1 MDDFAPGSVY
11 TFPEH
16 EAGGESREKVEHV
29 LQQVETVVVGQH
41 RLVQKILWAV
51 LADGHVLL
59 EGVPGLAKT
68 LVISALARA
77 CGGVFRRIQ
86 LLPDLMPSDI
96 TGTLMFRNGSG
107 TFEVYPGP
115 IIGAHFV
122 LADEINRTPP
132 KVQAAFLQA
141 MQEREV
147 TIGPETFAMRDPFCI
162 FATQNPLEQEGT
174 YPLPE
179 AQLDRFLMK
188 LHVGYPSEADELAML
203 NNPELDR
210 RDPLEGVVPVTA
222 PEELIAIRQEIK
234 RGVFVSEAV
243 KGYIVRL
250 VRATRQPRDV
260 GGLQEFEGVIQAG
273 ASPRGGTMNL
283 RNVARVHAFLDR
295 RSFVLPDDVRAILPD
310 VLRHRVV
317 LTFRAESNGVTVDEV
332 LRRLLECVEI
342 P

>member
-1 MDDFAPGSVY
+1 MGATAVG
-11 TFPEH
+11 E
-16 EAGGESREKVEHV
+16 ESREKVESV
-29 LQQVETVVVGQH
+29 LEEVHKVIVGQD

-68 LVISALARA
+68 LVISALAQA

-96 TGTLMFRNGSG
+96 TGTLIFRNGTG
-107 TFEVYPGP
+107 TFDIQQGP

-147 TIGPETFAMRDPFCI
+147 TIGQQTFAMNDPFII
-162 FATQNPLEQEGT
+162 FATQNPLEEEGT

-179 AQLDRFLMK
+179 AQIDRFLMK
-188 LHVGYPSEADELAML
+188 LLVGYPSEEDELEML
-203 NNPELDR
+203 NKWELDR
-210 RDPLEGVVPVTA
+210 RDPLTSVAQVTT
-222 PEELIAIRQEIK
+222 PETLVAIREQIK
-234 RGVFVSEAV
+234 AEVFVSEPI

-250 VRATRQPRDV
+250 VRATRQPDQFP
-260 GGLQEFEGVIQAG
+260 GLQELKGVIQVG

-283 RNVARVHAFLDR
+283 RKMARVHAFLER
-295 RSFVLPDDVRAILPD
+295 RDHVLPDDVRAVLPE
-310 VLRHRVV
+310 VLRHRIIF
-317 LTFRAESNGVTVDEV
+317 TFRAESEGIRVEEV
-332 LRRLLECVEI
+332 LQRVIEGVEI